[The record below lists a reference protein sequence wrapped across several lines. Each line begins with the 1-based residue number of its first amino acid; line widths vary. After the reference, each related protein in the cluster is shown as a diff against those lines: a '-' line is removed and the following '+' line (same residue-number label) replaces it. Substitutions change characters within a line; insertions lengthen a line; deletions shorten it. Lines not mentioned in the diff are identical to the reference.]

1 MAQRLRGLV
10 VLAEDPDLVSNTH
23 VTSHNHM

>member
-1 MAQRLRGLV
+1 MAQQLRGLV
-10 VLAEDPDLVSNTH
+10 ALAEDLNLVSSTH